1 MESLRILIIAF
12 LGAFVIIS
20 VQAEHRPK
28 YRCVNCHSKKLFRR
42 PFATITRG
50 HRGSKDKVKL
60 NLRFFD
66 QAKCEEEGNYAH
78 PLGDCHK
85 YLRCHRQHNRP
96 KMLECRPGRT
106 FDPFTRSC
114 EDELDARDCKAC
126 NKPQGYKIPHEKGG
140 AKFYMCQDG
149 AAYEFACNNDV
160 IFNKH
165 TRACGNSESHVDPR
179 DVDDRYVPGS
189 VSIHIGRN
197 GKRRKA
203 TGIKFNKRVSKPIAK
218 NHKYHTI

>member
-1 MESLRILIIAF
+1 MAALKLSILLCIALVF
-12 LGAFVIIS
+12 ILSGQVEAFHK
-20 VQAEHRPK
+20 AK
-28 YRCVNCHSKKLFRR
+28 YRCAKCHSKKFFRK
-42 PFATITRG
+42 PFATIAKGIRRG
-50 HRGSKDKVKL
+50 ADKVKL

-66 QAKCEEEGNYAH
+66 QSRCEEEGNFAH

-85 YLRCHRQHNRP
+85 YLRCHREGKRP

-126 NKPQGYKIPHEKGG
+126 NKPQGYKIAHEKGG

-160 IFNKH
+160 VFNKH
-165 TRACGNSESHVDPR
+165 TRACGNSEANVDPR
-179 DVDDRYVPGS
+179 DVDDHYVPGS
-189 VSIHIGRN
+189 VQIHRGRS
-197 GKRRKA
+197 GKRRFA
-203 TGIKFNKRVSKPIAK
+203 TGFKFNKKLRKSTRKD
-218 NHKYHTI
+218 YHSI